1 MTAKWTLHNGAV
13 LLTHPAHVYQTYQC
27 SVRKSYQTESRWYL
41 DSRHETCA
49 CSTHTKLFDF
59 HAWQS
64 IPAVVIKY
72 RLQTKT
78 PIYTDLSPVAFS
90 HRMSGSNNGLLAEH
104 SNMVAH
110 VRAVSLPL
118 SPASTL
124 FLLLLF
130 GLLFCFYSAFFFI
143 YCVCK

>member
-1 MTAKWTLHNGAV
+1 LHNGAV
-13 LLTHPAHVYQTYQC
+13 LLTHPAHVYQTYQR

-41 DSRHETCA
+41 DSRYETCA

-59 HAWQS
+59 HVWQS

-78 PIYTDLSPVAFS
+78 TIYTIYTDLSHVAFS
-90 HRMSGSNNGLLAEH
+90 HRMSGSNDGLLAEH

-124 FLLLLF
+124 SCFCCCHLVYFLFLL
-130 GLLFCFYSAFFFI
+130 CIFFI